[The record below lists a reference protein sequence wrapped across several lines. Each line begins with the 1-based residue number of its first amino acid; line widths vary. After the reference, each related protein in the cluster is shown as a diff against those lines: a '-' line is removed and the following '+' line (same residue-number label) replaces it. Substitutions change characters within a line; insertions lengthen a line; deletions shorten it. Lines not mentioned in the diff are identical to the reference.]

1 MPTGKNMYG
10 AARDRI
16 TKINLNIKWMRIN
29 NHFEWSNLKNRA
41 GSAVGFQSWAQG
53 KVKESKRPTY
63 DWSMGSSFTSADT
76 HDIRRRSSNSTA
88 TRAPVWSGR
97 KSLVIMQNSRRE
109 ESNFSMQMVKFP
121 PARTSVQWLLIKALM
136 MSGGRRYAATLHVGH
151 SWNWSSQ
158 MPEVSLQKKS
168 HMGQTR
174 CSGNQKRSAD
184 SQQTIWF
191 PAQSFSSDHNWH
203 VGSTWTSSWWAAN
216 NVWRPLNLQP
226 SALKRFLAQQA
237 AGPAGGWGWRHLES
251 RNLFWSFQ
259 VSAAGRYRTETWPS
273 EGGSRVKSCWT
284 GRRPGGRPRT
294 CLSTGLE
301 TPGDPTGNV
310 VHLRSNW
317 LQPLGHKHS

>member
-1 MPTGKNMYG
+1 MSKFPQHGIKKGALFYNSSWYTAQITTVTKCTRPTYGTSICVRDFREPTGKNMYG
-10 AARDRI
+10 AARNKI

-29 NHFEWSNLKNRA
+29 NSFERSNLKNRA

-63 DWSMGSSFTSADT
+63 DWSVGSSFTSADT

-121 PARTSVQWLLIKALM
+121 RKDERPMAAYKGANDEWRQAICGHAARRTQLKLIESNARSAL
-136 MSGGRRYAATLHVGH
+136 AK
-151 SWNWSSQ
+151 
-158 MPEVSLQKKS
+158 KKS

-191 PAQSFSSDHNWH
+191 PAQ
-203 VGSTWTSSWWAAN
+203 
-216 NVWRPLNLQP
+216 
-226 SALKRFLAQQA
+226 
-237 AGPAGGWGWRHLES
+237 
-251 RNLFWSFQ
+251 
-259 VSAAGRYRTETWPS
+259 
-273 EGGSRVKSCWT
+273 
-284 GRRPGGRPRT
+284 
-294 CLSTGLE
+294 
-301 TPGDPTGNV
+301 
-310 VHLRSNW
+310 
-317 LQPLGHKHS
+317 